1 MNKIKGQGSSTCA
14 ISLLLSAAL
23 LCSQGVRANTAET
36 LLHTIEPQQLALL
49 TGAEYASVAE
59 LTENLNSERYSS
71 VILVKH
77 LLNRIHS
84 LDTNGPAIN
93 AIIELNPNALDIAA
107 ARDQERL
114 SGQLRGPLHGIPVLI
129 KDNIQ
134 TSDNMQTSA
143 GSLALVGQPATEDA
157 FIIQQLREA
166 GAVILGKTNLT
177 ELAGFRDPDIPSGW
191 SARGGQT
198 KNPHKLSADPCG
210 SSTGS
215 AAAAA
220 AGFAP
225 LTVGTETN
233 GSIHCPSFMNGVV
246 GLKPSLGLL
255 SRSGIILVSRN
266 QDTPGPITRTVR
278 DAALLLNAMMGND
291 PTDNVQRP
299 HTGVPTDYTSRLNT
313 AELSGKRIGYPSRYA
328 PGSTEV
334 ERDAN
339 FAHALEVMTNAGA
352 TLIPVEEPSYENSSY
367 MERYQEFLFM
377 DLNREAPNWF
387 SSRQSMPVNS
397 IEELV
402 NFNQHSPGSPA
413 YGQSSVLSFINTPYN
428 ETQYNELWT
437 TLNTSSRQII
447 DNLLAEHSLDALVDS
462 SEGFASTIVPVAGY
476 PGITVPSGID
486 DQGTLKGLYIY
497 GARWSEARI
506 LGLAYSYEHASQARL
521 NPAFAP

>member
-1 MNKIKGQGSSTCA
+1 MNKIKGQGSSTYA
-14 ISLLLSAAL
+14 VSLLLSAAL

-49 TGAEYASVAE
+49 TGAEYASVTE

-266 QDTPGPITRTVR
+266 
-278 DAALLLNAMMGND
+278 
-291 PTDNVQRP
+291 
-299 HTGVPTDYTSRLNT
+299 
-313 AELSGKRIGYPSRYA
+313 
-328 PGSTEV
+328 
-334 ERDAN
+334 
-339 FAHALEVMTNAGA
+339 
-352 TLIPVEEPSYENSSY
+352 
-367 MERYQEFLFM
+367 
-377 DLNREAPNWF
+377 
-387 SSRQSMPVNS
+387 
-397 IEELV
+397 
-402 NFNQHSPGSPA
+402 
-413 YGQSSVLSFINTPYN
+413 
-428 ETQYNELWT
+428 
-437 TLNTSSRQII
+437 
-447 DNLLAEHSLDALVDS
+447 
-462 SEGFASTIVPVAGY
+462 
-476 PGITVPSGID
+476 
-486 DQGTLKGLYIY
+486 
-497 GARWSEARI
+497 
-506 LGLAYSYEHASQARL
+506 
-521 NPAFAP
+521 

>member
-1 MNKIKGQGSSTCA
+1 MNTIKEQGLFRLGISLTLTA
-14 ISLLLSAAL
+14 SLLLSQAA
-23 LCSQGVRANTAET
+23 SANTAEP
-36 LLHTIEPQQLALL
+36 LLHSIEPAQLALL
-49 TGAEYASVAE
+49 AGAEYASAAE
-59 LTENLNSERYSS
+59 LAEHMNQERYSS
-71 VILVKH
+71 LLLVKH

-84 LDTNGPAIN
+84 LDKNGPTIN
-93 AIIELNPNALDIAA
+93 AIIELNPDALNVAA
-107 ARDQERL
+107 ERDQERRM
-114 SGQLRGPLHGIPVLI
+114 GKLRGPLHGIPVLI

-134 TSDNMQTSA
+134 TSDNLQTSA
-143 GSLALVGQPATEDA
+143 GSLALVGLPATQDA
-157 FIIQQLREA
+157 FIIQQLRNA

-246 GLKPSLGLL
+246 GLKPGLGLL
-255 SRSGIILVSRN
+255 SRTGIILVSRN

-278 DAALLLNAMMGND
+278 DAALLLNAMMGD
-291 PTDNVQRP
+291 DSSDQLQRRNAAE
-299 HTGVPTDYTSRLNT
+299 PTDYTSRLNT
-313 AELSGKRIGYPSRYA
+313 NELSGKRIGYPSRYA
-328 PGSTEV
+328 PGSPEV
-334 ERDAN
+334 DLDLN
-339 FAHALEVMTNAGA
+339 FSQALVAMTQAGA

-387 SSRQSMPVNS
+387 SSRQGMPVNS

-402 NFNQHSPGSPA
+402 NFNQHTPGIPV
-413 YGQSSVLSFINTPYN
+413 YGQSSVLSFIDTPYN
-428 ETQYNELWT
+428 ETEYNELWT
-437 TLNTSSRQII
+437 TLNTRSRQAI
-447 DNLLAEHSLDALVDS
+447 DNLMVEHSLDALVDS
-462 SEGFASTIVPVAGY
+462 AESFAPTIVPVAGY
-476 PGITVPSGID
+476 PGITVPSGAD
-486 DQGTLKGLYIY
+486 EHGTLKGLYFY
-497 GARWSEARI
+497 GTRWSEANL
-506 LGLAYSYEHASQARL
+506 LGLAYSYEQATQARV
-521 NPAFAP
+521 NPTFTP